1 MSELWPPDLWSCHFL
16 LRWAKHGGAEPAA
29 MGSSG
34 STRRVTIVNENS
46 PDVIK
51 ISDSVVKR
59 LKGET
64 ETISAAGVPRQ
75 TAASAP
81 YEPWASGDS
90 LQSRRLHRDELKKVE
105 DVWRERLKEV
115 ERQNQELYKL
125 ATDKFAGAVKQVEDK
140 YTQQKCVPVCEEHQQ
155 KVMECYAKNQRAPLN
170 CSKLVEAFTK
180 CVHEARKDIIAH

>member
-1 MSELWPPDLWSCHFL
+1 
-16 LRWAKHGGAEPAA
+16 

-59 LKGET
+59 LKGESDA
-64 ETISAAGVPRQ
+64 ISSTVARQ
-75 TAASAP
+75 TAAGAP
-81 YEPWASGDS
+81 YETRGAAGDS
-90 LQSRRLHRDELKKVE
+90 LQGRKLNHDELKKVD

-125 ATDKFAGAVKQVEDK
+125 ATDKFAGAVTQVEER
-140 YTQQKCVPVCEEHQQ
+140 YTQHKCTPVCEEHQQ
-155 KVMECYAKNQRAPLN
+155 KVMDCYAKNQRAPLN
-170 CSKLVEAFTK
+170 CSKLVDAFTK
-180 CVHEARKDIIAH
+180 CVHEARKDIVAQ

>member
-1 MSELWPPDLWSCHFL
+1 
-16 LRWAKHGGAEPAA
+16 

-59 LKGET
+59 LKGES
-64 ETISAAGVPRQ
+64 ESVSASVARQ
-75 TAASAP
+75 TTASAP
-81 YEPWASGDS
+81 YDSRAGGDA
-90 LQSRRLHRDELKKVE
+90 LQGRRLHHDELKKVD

-125 ATDKFAGAVKQVEDK
+125 ATDKFAGAVKAVEDK
-140 YTQQKCVPVCEEHQQ
+140 YTQHKCIPVCEAQQQ
-155 KVMECYAKNQRAPLN
+155 KVMECYAKNQHAALN
-170 CSKLVEAFTK
+170 CSKLVDAFTK
-180 CVHEARKDIIAH
+180 CVHQARKEIIAQ

>member
-1 MSELWPPDLWSCHFL
+1 
-16 LRWAKHGGAEPAA
+16 

-59 LKGET
+59 LKGES
-64 ETISAAGVPRQ
+64 ESISAAAVARQ

-81 YEPWASGDS
+81 YEQRATGDS
-90 LQSRRLHRDELKKVE
+90 LQSRKLHRDEVKKVE

-125 ATDKFAGAVKQVEDK
+125 ATDKFAGAVTQVEEK
-140 YTQQKCVPVCEEHQQ
+140 YAQHKCVPVCEEHQQ
-155 KVMECYAKNQRAPLN
+155 KVMACYEKNQHAPLN
-170 CSKLVEAFTK
+170 CSQLVEAFTK
-180 CVHEARKDIIAH
+180 CVHEARKDIAAH